1 MTNEPAEQLPLM
13 GPEQEHE
20 QDEQEQQDEDQD
32 QDEHEQDEDEDPSR
46 DDEQLQCTQQ
56 QGKDEERTGCSM
68 ADVLLCLARWLS
80 GYWLRGLMPLFC
92 LLAWHCGVVALW
104 HCVAW
109 LALELTR

>member
-13 GPEQEHE
+13 PPMGPEWDEEQQDEHE
-20 QDEQEQQDEDQD
+20 HEQQDEDQD
-32 QDEHEQDEDEDPSR
+32 QDEAEW

-56 QGKDEERTGCSM
+56 QGKDEERTAWSM
-68 ADVLLCLARWLS
+68 PDVLLRLARWLG

-92 LLAWHCGVVALW
+92 LLAWHCGAVALW